1 MTRILLTA
9 LLTMFTGV
17 AAAQTV
23 TVTKDTGETETLQTT
38 QAEAA
43 QPEPAR
49 NCLRS
54 TGSRITEAQNLR
66 ASKDGKPQRCAN
78 GFGKVYT
85 SEDLERTGHID
96 LSSALRSLDT
106 SIR

>member
-9 LLTMFTGV
+9 LLTIFTGV
-17 AAAQTV
+17 AAAQTI
-23 TVTKDTGETETLQTT
+23 TVTKDTGETETLHTT
-38 QAEAA
+38 QSDSAK
-43 QPEPAR
+43 PEPAR
-49 NCLRS
+49 NCLRN

-66 ASKDGKPQRCAN
+66 AAKDGRPQRCAN
-78 GFGKVYT
+78 GSGKVYT

-106 SIR
+106 SMR

>member
-1 MTRILLTA
+1 MTRFLFAA
-9 LLTMFTGV
+9 LLTMFSGI
-17 AAAQTV
+17 AAAQTI
-23 TVTKDTGETETLQTT
+23 TVTKDTGETETLPTT
-38 QAEAA
+38 QADAA
-43 QPEPAR
+43 QLEPAR

-54 TGSRITEAQNLR
+54 TGSRITEARNLR